1 MGSRS
6 GARCFPVKRGA
17 VPAWQAAGGSGRSCQ
32 CSSRRGAGR
41 GVRASPSNRRGSM
54 KVHRFRP
61 GTLFPP
67 PQVQPPDTAIHKR
80 SSPAPANPFIPP
92 RHLLRGCLGNGLSLG
107 TGELCEAI
115 SSPLMRRSWS
125 QGNHCANCSLL
136 IEDDIGIPGYGTVSN
151 QS

>member
-1 MGSRS
+1 MFPREAGSRS
-6 GARCFPVKRGA
+6 GLAGSRGLRAELPVLVPPGSRERGQGLPFQQTRVDESAQISARNSLSPTPSSTPRHRDS
-17 VPAWQAAGGSGRSCQ
+17 QAIL
-32 CSSRRGAGR
+32 
-41 GVRASPSNRRGSM
+41 P
-54 KVHRFRP
+54 RP
-61 GTLFPP
+61 RKPL
-67 PQVQPPDTAIHKR
+67 H
-80 SSPAPANPFIPP
+80 PP